1 MTDDVAKLR
10 HHRKLGIPLLMDF
23 IKATPKTAAGL
34 VERES
39 AWARDLIP
47 LVEPFGDGVAARFEP
62 LSPMRANELSMVA
75 HCAPLDDAAQEARYC
90 HAVRMSRLDELFKQ
104 FPPVLPKRPGRKR
117 GQGVFDDSAA
127 IAAARK
133 MLAGPNPPSIRR
145 AAIEVADLAAKG
157 LSKEADIARVYKA
170 LRGTRFN

>member
-10 HHRKLGIPLLMDF
+10 HHRELGVRLLIDF
-23 IKATPKTAAGL
+23 IEATPETAAGL

-62 LSPMRANELSMVA
+62 LSPMLANELSMVA
-75 HCAPLDDAAQEARYC
+75 HCAPLDDTAQEARYC

-104 FPPVLPKRPGRKR
+104 FPPVLPKGKGGRRKY
-117 GQGVFDDSAA
+117 DDDTIVDKARAFWKSSGTGSKVE
-127 IAAARK
+127 AAREAMARFPGLYEGSGKTLSIAKRIAKK
-133 MLAGPNPPSIRR
+133 M
-145 AAIEVADLAAKG
+145 
-157 LSKEADIARVYKA
+157 
-170 LRGTRFN
+170 